1 MGRPRILLADDH
13 TIVLEGLQRLVV
25 EEFELVGAVLDG
37 EALIRAAKE
46 TKPDVIV
53 TDISM
58 PVMNGIEAVRRLR
71 DDDVEAKLIVLTMHS
86 DVQLA
91 VEALRA
97 GVSGY
102 LLKHSA
108 GEELIRAVHEVLD
121 GRTYLSPLIAQD
133 VLAHLLEEP
142 DAKHSPADRLT
153 PRQREVLQL
162 VAEGRSLKQIAT
174 ALSISRRTAESH
186 KYELMRSLGVGS
198 TAELVL
204 CAVKLGMVRDFAHAG
219 EE

>member
-1 MGRPRILLADDH
+1 MGRPKILLADDH

-25 EEFELVGAVLDG
+25 EEFELVGAVRDG
-37 EALIRAAKE
+37 QALLRTAKE

-71 DDDVEAKLIVLTMHS
+71 DDHVEAKLIVLTMHS

-142 DAKHSPADRLT
+142 DAKHSPGDRLT

-162 VAEGRSLKQIAT
+162 VAEGRSLKQIAS

-204 CAVKLGMVRDFAHAG
+204 YAVKLGMVRDFAHAG

>member
-1 MGRPRILLADDH
+1 MRRPRILLADDH
-13 TIVLEGLQRLVV
+13 TIVLEGLQKLVV
-25 EEFELVGAVLDG
+25 EEFELVGAVRDG
-37 EALIRAAKE
+37 QALVRAAKE
-46 TKPDVIV
+46 LKPDVIV

-58 PVMNGIEAVRRLR
+58 PVLNGVEAVRRLIEEK
-71 DDDVEAKLIVLTMHS
+71 VAAKLIVLTMHA

-142 DAKHSPADRLT
+142 GEKDSPTHRLT
-153 PRQREVLQL
+153 PRQREVLVL
-162 VAEGRSLKQIAT
+162 VAEGRSLKQIAA
-174 ALSISRRTAESH
+174 ALNISRRTAESH

-204 CAVKLGMVRDFAHAG
+204 CAVRLGMVRDFAHAI

>member
-1 MGRPRILLADDH
+1 MGRPKILLADDH

-25 EEFELVGAVLDG
+25 EEFELVGAVRDG
-37 EALIRAAKE
+37 QALLRTARE

-71 DDDVEAKLIVLTMHS
+71 DDNTEAKLIVLTMHG

-108 GEELIRAVHEVLD
+108 GEELLRAVHEVLD

-142 DAKHSPADRLT
+142 DPTHSPADRLT

-162 VAEGRSLKQIAT
+162 VAEGRSLKQIAS